1 MRKYAKKTGSTVE
14 NEEDVETL
22 NVKLAA
28 ENENAFCYLHE
39 IEII

>member
-1 MRKYAKKTGSTVE
+1 MRKYAKKTDS
-14 NEEDVETL
+14 NAMSEEDVDTL
-22 NVKLAA
+22 NDKLAD